1 MALVQITVPYRDG
14 YDYGV
19 GADLAT
25 GSPMGKVVGGAFSGV
40 EDAVGATTKFAIAR
54 IHSTAD

>member
-1 MALVQITVPYRDG
+1 MALVQVTVPYRDG

-25 GSPMGKVVGGAFSGV
+25 GSSMGKVVGGAFSGV
-40 EDAVGATTKFAIAR
+40 EDAVGATTKF
-54 IHSTAD
+54 